1 MKIMTTMIKH
11 PDRSACLNFLY
22 EYGTPDHV
30 VGHCKSVAA
39 VACRLGTALNSAG
52 GTKAP
57 AFCDV
62 RFESYETPDKRT
74 HYRIDKRITKLHGNQ
89 YRLFDLDLIRAAGL
103 LHDMARVEDRH
114 WDVCA
119 DFCKSM
125 KLYEEEHIIRVHM
138 QYEYT
143 TDAFHLTEADLV
155 SLGDRLS
162 LEDHYAGLD
171 KRMDYIIKKAEK
183 QGNFDAKEKILKK
196 KEETKVLI
204 REIEVRIGMTIDKL
218 MSDID
223 YEN

>member
-1 MKIMTTMIKH
+1 MTKH
-11 PDRSACLNFLY
+11 PDRSACLNYLH

-39 VACRLGTALNSAG
+39 VAYRLGNALNDAG

-57 AFCDV
+57 AFSDI
-62 RFESYETPDKRT
+62 RFESYVTSNDRT
-74 HYRIDKRITKLHGNQ
+74 HYRIDKRRTKLHGNEFR
-89 YRLFDLDLIRAAGL
+89 YFDLDLIRAAGL
-103 LHDMARVEDRH
+103 LHDMARVEERH
-114 WDVCA
+114 WDICA
-119 DFCKSM
+119 DFCKKK

-138 QYEYT
+138 QYEFT

-171 KRMDYIIKKAEK
+171 KRMDYIINKAEK
-183 QGNFDAKEKILKK
+183 QGNFAAKKIILKK
-196 KEETKVLI
+196 KEETRTLLK
-204 REIEVRIGMTIDKL
+204 EIEARIGTTIDKL